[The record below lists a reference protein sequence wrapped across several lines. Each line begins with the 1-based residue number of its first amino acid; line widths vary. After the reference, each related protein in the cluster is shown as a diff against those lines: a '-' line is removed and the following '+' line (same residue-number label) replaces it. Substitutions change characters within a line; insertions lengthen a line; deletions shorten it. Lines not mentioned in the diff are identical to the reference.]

1 MSMRIRGLFFMVA
14 AFSSM
19 AAALA
24 APGPSP
30 SQYGPLGAQQQTPPG
45 FQVRLPDSKKQV
57 KNLFKTL
64 KLNSDQRMSVQAIL
78 AERDRTIDLLSEN
91 GRLSEDAKNARINF
105 ILVECN
111 RQIAAMLNERQRKR
125 FDEMLARTSVR
136 QNPAG

>member
-1 MSMRIRGLFFMVA
+1 MSMRIRGLLFMLTALITVA
-14 AFSSM
+14 GF
-19 AAALA
+19 A
-24 APGPSP
+24 APTPAHA
-30 SQYGPLGAQQQTPPG
+30 QYGPLGAQQQTPA
-45 FQVRLPDSKKQV
+45 FQVRLPDGKKQV

-64 KLNSDQRMSVQAIL
+64 KLNSDQRTSVQAIL

-125 FDEMLARTSVR
+125 FDELLAQTQAR